1 MTARIV
7 DGVVYSP
14 HPDYD
19 VQNHCAPRVIRGG
32 LSKFGE
38 KVVAI
43 DNVLRLTGNQLLRR
57 IRRYALGFQRSGL
70 GPGSYVCVHL
80 SNTVDTV
87 AAVLGVVFTGATVVM
102 ARPTLVPRDL
112 LYIIKDSECR
122 YVLTDKHGASKVL
135 EVRKRHRLEEVFCL
149 GDLHGFTDISPF
161 QELSESSFKE
171 YSPIS
176 NTEDVIAV
184 LYTSGSTGLPKG
196 AEASHKA
203 YVSSFEA
210 LDSLKL
216 MTEDD
221 VFLSWSP
228 ITHVSGFCVN
238 MFAMCIGATTIFRE
252 RSLPF
257 KEFVKDLETYKVSI
271 LFGLATK
278 MRAIIEEVKAA
289 GASVPQIKK
298 ILLAGSPIQK
308 SFSKDMCQV
317 FNIETMANIYALT
330 EAFGPVC
337 GTAPGHVTTDNVGF
351 PVAGC
356 KVKIVDT
363 ASGQTMAV
371 FEHGEIWIHCITA
384 MKGYRRRPEDTAA
397 VLTADGWLRTGD
409 VGYLD
414 DVGRLYI
421 VDRLKQMIKCMD
433 NQLAPAEL
441 EEILMSHYAVE
452 EVSVIGLPSA
462 KYGEAPA
469 ACVVL
474 RDGYKENHKA
484 IEEQLKQL
492 VAGQTAVYKHLYG
505 GVFFMDS
512 LPKSDTCK
520 ILRQA
525 LKSEV
530 AARQAMESNK

>member
-1 MTARIV
+1 MTAEIV
-7 DGVVYSP
+7 NGVVYSP
-14 HPDYD
+14 FPDFD
-19 VQNHCAPRVIRGG
+19 VQNHCAPRVIREG

-43 DNVLRLTGNQLLRR
+43 DNVHQLTGNQLLRR
-57 IRRYALGFQRSGL
+57 IQRYALGFQRSGL
-70 GPGSYVCVHL
+70 RPGRYVCAHL
-80 SNTVDTV
+80 SNTVDNV
-87 AAVLGVVFTGATVVM
+87 ATVLGVVFTGATVVM
-102 ARPTLVPRDL
+102 AKPTLVTREL

-122 YVLTDKHGASKVL
+122 YVLADKHAASKVL
-135 EVRKRHRLEEVFCL
+135 EVRKGHRLEELFCL
-149 GDLHGFTDISPF
+149 GDLPGFTDISPF

-171 YSPIS
+171 YSPSS
-176 NTEDVIAV
+176 NTEGVIAV
-184 LYTSGSTGLPKG
+184 MYTSGSTGPPKG
-196 AEASHKA
+196 VEASHKA

-210 LDSLKL
+210 FDSLKL

-221 VFLSWSP
+221 VFLAWSP
-228 ITHVSGFCVN
+228 ITHLSGFAVN
-238 MFAMCIGATTIFRE
+238 VFTMCIGATTIFRE
-252 RSLPF
+252 PSLPF
-257 KEFVKDLETYKVSI
+257 KEFVKDLETYKVST
-271 LFGLATK
+271 LFGLPTK
-278 MRAIIEEVKAA
+278 MQAIIEEVKAT
-289 GASVPQIKK
+289 GASMPQIKK
-298 ILLAGSPIQK
+298 VLLGGSAVQK
-308 SFSKDMCQV
+308 SLCKDMCQV
-317 FNIETMANIYALT
+317 FDIETMANIYALT

-337 GTAPGHVTTDNVGF
+337 GTAPGHVTTENVGF

-356 KVKIVDT
+356 KVKIMDT
-363 ASGQTMAV
+363 DSGETMAA
-371 FEHGEIWIHCITA
+371 FEHGEIWIHCITT
-384 MKGYRRRPEDTAA
+384 MKGYHGRPEDTAA

-409 VGYLD
+409 LGYLD
-414 DVGRLYI
+414 DEGRLYI

-441 EEILMSHYAVE
+441 EEILMSHYAVK

-474 RDGYKENHKA
+474 RDAYKEKHKV

-505 GVFFMDS
+505 GVIFMDS
-512 LPKSDTCK
+512 LPKSDSCK
-520 ILRQA
+520 ILREA

>member
-1 MTARIV
+1 MAAQIV

-14 HPDYD
+14 YPDFD
-19 VQNHCAPRVIRGG
+19 VQNHCAPRVIREG

-43 DNVLRLTGNQLLRR
+43 DNVHQLTGNQLLRR
-57 IRRYALGFQRSGL
+57 IQRYALGFQRSGL
-70 GPGSYVCVHL
+70 RPGSYVCAHL
-80 SNTVDTV
+80 SNTVDNV

-102 ARPTLVPRDL
+102 ARPTLVTREL

-122 YVLTDKHGASKVL
+122 YVLADKHAASKVL
-135 EVRKRHRLEEVFCL
+135 EVRKGHRLEELFCL
-149 GDLHGFTDISPF
+149 GDLPGFTDISPF
-161 QELSESSFKE
+161 QELSESSFTE
-171 YSPIS
+171 YSPSS
-176 NTEDVIAV
+176 NTEGVIAV
-184 LYTSGSTGLPKG
+184 MYTSGSTGLPKG
-196 AEASHKA
+196 VEASHKA

-210 LDSLKL
+210 FDSLKL

-221 VFLSWSP
+221 VFLAWSP
-228 ITHVSGFCVN
+228 ITHLSGFAVN
-238 MFAMCIGATTIFRE
+238 VFAMCIGATTIFRE
-252 RSLPF
+252 SSLPF
-257 KEFVKDLETYKVSI
+257 KEFVKDLETYKVST
-271 LFGLATK
+271 LFGLPTK
-278 MRAIIEEVKAA
+278 MQAIIEEVKAT
-289 GASVPQIKK
+289 GASMPQIKK
-298 ILLAGSPIQK
+298 VLLGGSAIQK
-308 SFSKDMCQV
+308 SLCKDMCQV
-317 FNIETMANIYALT
+317 FDIETMANIYALT

-337 GTAPGHVTTDNVGF
+337 GTTPGHVTTDNVGF

-363 ASGQTMAV
+363 ASGQTMAA
-371 FEHGEIWIHCITA
+371 FEHGEILIQCITA
-384 MKGYRRRPEDTAA
+384 MKGYRGRPEDTAA
-397 VLTADGWLRTGD
+397 VLTADGWIRTGD
-409 VGYLD
+409 LGYLD
-414 DVGRLYI
+414 DEGRLYI

-441 EEILMSHYAVE
+441 EKILMSHYAVK

-474 RDGYKENHKA
+474 RDAYKENHKA

-505 GVFFMDS
+505 GVIFMDS
-512 LPKSDTCK
+512 LPKSDSCK

-530 AARQAMESNK
+530 AARQAMESSK